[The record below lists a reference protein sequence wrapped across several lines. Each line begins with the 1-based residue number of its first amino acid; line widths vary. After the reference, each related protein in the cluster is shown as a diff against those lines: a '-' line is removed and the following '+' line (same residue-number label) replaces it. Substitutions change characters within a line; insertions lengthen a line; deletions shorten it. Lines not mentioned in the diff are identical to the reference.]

1 MNDVKVLPGGDQ
13 SALRHLNT
21 SKILRI
27 LYDGGPLTVN
37 ALARVT
43 GLSRPTVRGIV
54 SSLLDAGLL
63 ALDGQAPARTGGRP
77 AQRYTF
83 DRTAGLLAG
92 VRFDTEGVWVRVT
105 DLGGEPVAVGHR
117 PLPAEAGSAERLDA
131 AAAVVSEQVAG
142 RKVPLWALA
151 AGTPGIIDASGV
163 VRVSAAI
170 PGWAG
175 VRLGEELSARLGC
188 PVVTVKDTNLAALAE
203 HRIGAA
209 RGTSD
214 LLYVQMDRRLGVG
227 ILVGGLPF
235 TGQSGAA
242 GEIGRHPGLGWE
254 DAPARLAAASGSP
267 RDAHDEAGT
276 LVLTRA
282 LHGDP
287 KARAAVSA
295 YARTLADGIGAM
307 VLAVDPRLIVLGGGL
322 AAQGTAVLE
331 PIERRLA
338 EICYEVPPVALTALN
353 EDPVTVGAV
362 EAARDLVRERMPAM
376 TEQMMSG

>member
-1 MNDVKVLPGGDQ
+1 MNDVRVLPGGDQ

-21 SKILRI
+21 SRILRI

-54 SSLLDAGLL
+54 TALLDTGLL
-63 ALDGQAPARTGGRP
+63 APAGQAAARTGGRP
-77 AQRYTF
+77 AQRYAF
-83 DRTAGLLAG
+83 DRSAGVLAG
-92 VRFDTEGVWVRVT
+92 VRFDTEGVWVRLT
-105 DLGGEPVAVGHR
+105 DLSGEPVARGHR
-117 PLPAEAGSAERLDA
+117 HLPADAGPAERLDA
-131 AAAVVSEQVAG
+131 AAAVVGERVAE
-142 RKVPLWALA
+142 RKVPLWALT

-175 VRLGEELSARLGC
+175 VRLGQELSTRLGC
-188 PVVTVKDTNLAALAE
+188 PVTTVKDTNLAALAE

-227 ILVGGLPF
+227 VLVGGLPF

-254 DAPARLAAASGSP
+254 EAPARLAAASGSRHDP
-267 RDAHDEAGT
+267 HDEAGALT
-276 LVLTRA
+276 LTRA

-287 KARAAVSA
+287 DAQAAAST

-307 VLAVDPRLIVLGGGL
+307 VLAVDPRLIVLGGSL
-322 AAQGTAVLE
+322 AAQGTALLE
-331 PIERRLA
+331 PIERRLE
-338 EICYEVPPVALTALN
+338 EICYEVPPVALTALT
-353 EDPVTVGAV
+353 EDAVTAGAV

-376 TEQMMSG
+376 MEQLMSD